1 MSPFF
6 CKALVLLV
14 PEKTFF
20 FFGKGK
26 LFSNYKSI
34 NFSNRNYGL
43 IMNLTK
49 RNQITSVFFIY
60 LIILLPAVRSFE
72 SRDYLEIDMLIKS
85 CYKHTESCL
94 SSLYKINQYQKNA
107 AKNKKLSCQTS
118 LLGLEGNLIMAM
130 KNNLKRKEA
139 KIISNAVKKYC

>member
-1 MSPFF
+1 
-6 CKALVLLV
+6 
-14 PEKTFF
+14 
-20 FFGKGK
+20 
-26 LFSNYKSI
+26 
-34 NFSNRNYGL
+34 
-43 IMNLTK
+43 MNLTK

-94 SSLYKINQYQKNA
+94 ISLYKINQYQKNA
-107 AKNKKLSCQTS
+107 EKNKKLSCQTS

-139 KIISNAVKKYC
+139 KSINNAVKKYC

>member
-1 MSPFF
+1 
-6 CKALVLLV
+6 
-14 PEKTFF
+14 
-20 FFGKGK
+20 
-26 LFSNYKSI
+26 
-34 NFSNRNYGL
+34 
-43 IMNLTK
+43 MNQTK

-72 SRDYLEIDMLIKS
+72 SRDNLEIDMLIES

-94 SSLYKINQYQKNA
+94 ISLYKINQYQKNA

-139 KIISNAVKKYC
+139 KSINNAVKKYC